1 MMAASA
7 LAANAVL
14 RSLVG
19 FAFPVR
25 HLLVLLMLSTALA
38 DSRSLREQLFTQ
50 QLFSAM
56 GNQWALTF
64 FAFLSLILTP
74 VPFAFYFYGARI
86 RARSKFA
93 YQHKPAA
100 PTVPQSAPS
109 EIPTSA
115 TVTRTPTREE
125 LEREEI
131 DLLDLRQV
139 ESRREQL
146 EALRKDGIEFSERS
160 S

>member
-19 FAFPVR
+19 FAFPVC
-25 HLLVLLMLSTALA
+25 HLRVPPRFAPIPA
-38 DSRSLREQLFTQ
+38 DSASSRKQLFTQ

-86 RARSKFA
+86 RARSTFA
-93 YQHKPAA
+93 HQHKPAPPSA
-100 PTVPQSAPS
+100 PQSAPS
-109 EIPTSA
+109 DIPTSA

-139 ESRREQL
+139 ESRREPL
-146 EALRKDGIEFSERS
+146 EALRRDGIEFSERS